1 MNKLEKKYL
10 ERMLEGCD
18 AGLEQVNT
26 ALENANLQIEQM
38 LEQKEEMET
47 AQVDLRKMLGL
58 SEEEA

>member
-1 MNKLEKKYL
+1 
-10 ERMLEGCD
+10 MLEGCD
-18 AGLEQVNT
+18 AGLEQVKT
-26 ALENANLQIEQM
+26 ALENANLQVEQM